1 MYGLTGS
8 LIARLLPGAVLY
20 YIDVQQLGKSSDG
33 DTWVCFMLCFWRV
46 KTGLGRD
53 LFLVVYTLIAKTKLV
68 HTPIN
73 LIPWPLSSFW
83 SLAILDCILLSSSDF
98 TKLRK
103 GHQCGRPLLWA
114 AQNDQGTVAVVASF
128 EQQCTMQVIQ
138 CVLCLKKSP

>member
-1 MYGLTGS
+1 
-8 LIARLLPGAVLY
+8 
-20 YIDVQQLGKSSDG
+20 
-33 DTWVCFMLCFWRV
+33 MLCFWRV

-103 GHQCGRPLLWA
+103 VTSVVVLYSELHRMIKELLLWLQA
-114 AQNDQGTVAVVASF
+114 LNNSV
-128 EQQCTMQVIQ
+128 QCKLSNVY
-138 CVLCLKKSP
+138 CV